1 LFNCCKNVS
10 SLVTRAC
17 DPSGDNKVMGH
28 WTDLFG
34 PDSERLFTG
43 LPVPKRRRPRE
54 AGFTEQ
60 RPPPAF
66 VGGRI
71 TGRCLLSPV

>member
-1 LFNCCKNVS
+1 
-10 SLVTRAC
+10 
-17 DPSGDNKVMGH
+17 MGH
-28 WTDLFG
+28 WADLFG

-43 LPVPKRRRPRE
+43 LPGSKSGRRRPRE

-66 VGGRI
+66 DGGRI
-71 TGRCLLSPV
+71 TGRCLPSPL